1 MEKIANQIIKY
12 LDDDRTSWDDLDRM
26 RMNLGIQV
34 LMHNIIMIGTILLIA
49 HISGILWEAMFLLFL

>member
-34 LMHNIIMIGTILLIA
+34 LMHNIIMIGTILI
-49 HISGILWEAMFLLFL
+49 WNTKNVCWWNTF

>member
-1 MEKIANQIIKY
+1 MDNKNGKIANQIIKY

-34 LMHNIIMIGTILLIA
+34 LMHNIIMIGTIL
-49 HISGILWEAMFLLFL
+49 